1 MWYLALIVACS
12 MGGEVCTY
20 RTDVAVTESK
30 AQCERLGY
38 LVGGGALE
46 RKYGSFPRG
55 EVTVT
60 CRQIWERTETGPA
73 AIDIARR

>member
-1 MWYLALIVACS
+1 

-20 RTDVAVTESK
+20 RTDVAVTATE
-30 AQCERLGY
+30 AQCERLGH

-46 RKYGSFPRG
+46 RTYGSFPRG

-60 CRQIWERTETGPA
+60 CRQIGELSEVGPTA
-73 AIDIARR
+73 VEIAQR